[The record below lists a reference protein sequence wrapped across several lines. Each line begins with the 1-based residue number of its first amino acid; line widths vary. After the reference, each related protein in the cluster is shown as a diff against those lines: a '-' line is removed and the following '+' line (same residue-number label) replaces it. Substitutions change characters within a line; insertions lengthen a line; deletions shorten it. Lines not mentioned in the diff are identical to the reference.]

1 MRRVGIV
8 ANQVAGAAHNYD
20 LVIRNGTIFDGLKT
34 PRFVS
39 DIGIKDGKTATI
51 GRIAKGAV
59 CKKEIDATGKNVCP
73 GFIDGHTHYDAQIF
87 WDPYLTLSGWHGVT
101 SMVLGNC
108 GFGYAPCAPQDRA
121 RAMKTMERT
130 EAVPY
135 EAQEK
140 GMPWDWVTFP
150 EFMDSLDRTPK
161 GVNLQVLQ
169 ALSPLMSYVMGVEN
183 AKNRPATKEEME
195 TMKQLL
201 RDAMSAGAAGFG
213 AQVLGSTS
221 VQRDYDG
228 TPMITDTM
236 AKEDLYAFGSVLAEF
251 GRGFMQVAG
260 PSRKTC
266 ENLAKASG
274 RPILYNAITPDVDQ
288 HGQKTENAG
297 ILMKWF
303 EECNR
308 DKGLRIY
315 GQAITTMNLK
325 SPQCFSLDIFNLFD
339 ASPPWRRITLGDV
352 EERMLKMRDPKHR
365 QACRDQFDNPNK
377 TVNLNSIDRS
387 QGANKEQDG
396 GLGLSLRKL
405 VLDSTGNA
413 ENQKYVGMILAEIAE
428 AREQHVVDCFLDV
441 SLEDDLKANWRQQ
454 ANPSNVANLKAIAN
468 HPFTVPGVSDGGAH
482 TKFITAGDF
491 STDFLVNLVR
501 DNDGMSLED
510 AHWRLSKYTA
520 NAASMEDRGTIAVGM
535 PADVIV
541 YDMRSLR
548 VMDEEIAYDFPGG
561 EWRRIRRAEG
571 YDYTIVNG
579 VITFEGNRCTGATP
593 GRVLRFGRA
602 QDML

>member
-1 MRRVGIV
+1 MKRVGIV
-8 ANQVAGAAHNYD
+8 AQHVSAQQEYD
-20 LVIRNGTIFDGLKT
+20 LIIRNGTIFDGLKT

-108 GFGYAPCAPQDRA
+108 GFGYAPCKPEGRE

-140 GMPWDWVTFP
+140 GMPWDWETFP

-195 TMKQLL
+195 KMKGLL
-201 RDAMSAGAAGFG
+201 RDAMACGGAGFG
-213 AQVLGSTS
+213 AQILGSTS

-288 HGQKTENAG
+288 HGQKTENAS

-303 EECNR
+303 EECNTE
-308 DKGLRIY
+308 KGLRIY

-339 ASPPWRRITLGDV
+339 ASPPWRRITLGDPS
-352 EERMLKMRDPKHR
+352 ERMLKMRDPKHR
-365 QACRDQFDNPNK
+365 QDCRDQFDNPNK

-387 QGANKEQDG
+387 KGADKEQDG

-413 ENQKYVGMILAEIAE
+413 ENQKYVGMILGEIAE

-468 HPFTVPGVSDGGAH
+468 HPYTFPGVSDGGAH

-520 NAASMEDRGTIAVGM
+520 TAAAMEDRGQIAVGM

-593 GRVLRFGRA
+593 GRVLRHGRA